1 MTVVYE
7 WHIIMVC
14 NYLIL
19 AVADSLPI
27 AITDEDAEKNP
38 EFCKL
43 LDSLAY
49 RLSYSG
55 TTRTLDEQLNVV
67 RYLTSC

>member
-1 MTVVYE
+1 MS
-7 WHIIMVC
+7 
-14 NYLIL
+14 
-19 AVADSLPI
+19 VADSLPI

-43 LDSLAY
+43 LDSLTY

-55 TTRTLDEQLNVV
+55 TTRTLDEQLNAV
-67 RYLTSC
+67 RYPTLY